1 MQSQAVRYGKHLR
14 RSLTKLEIA
23 AVTHGFRSSFWD
35 WPTED
40 TDHPGEVIEASLAQV
55 VRN

>member
-1 MQSQAVRYGKHLR
+1 M
-14 RSLTKLEIA
+14 
-23 AVTHGFRSSFWD
+23 THGFRSSFWD

-55 VRN
+55 VRNQVATAYMRTDLSKRRHRLMND